1 MKHLLIILSILLL
14 SSHVIGQSKEIGLL
28 FFRYGNEDVGWYED
42 DDGSKYGKWETESCE
57 DSLNPVY
64 QILLLV
70 SIW

>member
-42 DDGSKYGKWETESCE
+42 DDGSKYGKYFGDIE
-57 DSLNPVY
+57 NGKPN
-64 QILLLV
+64 LV
-70 SIW
+70 KIR